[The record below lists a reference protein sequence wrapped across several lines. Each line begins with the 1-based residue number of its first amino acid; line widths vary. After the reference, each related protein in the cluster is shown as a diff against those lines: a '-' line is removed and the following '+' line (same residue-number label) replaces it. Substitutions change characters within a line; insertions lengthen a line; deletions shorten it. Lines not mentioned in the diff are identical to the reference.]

1 MLFNEITNIIA
12 LSYSELGSIGLTIA
26 RNFNNG
32 YSKSQKQKLLIKN
45 ARLIQMELKTVLDH
59 VVYDDDGNVSHL
71 IRSTDEQINKSLTY
85 LIDLTEIQDYS
96 TGPTLFHKLK
106 PSRIYN
112 TATILFQYSVDG
124 LAWHDPYAPGDAYLR
139 VSVDAGTTWT
149 GAILFYNEA
158 TDKVSK
164 SGDTMSGNLVI
175 PDGTIAGHAV
185 NKGQLDAVASA
196 AATDA
201 TTKANAAEA
210 AANTYADNLT
220 LGLWDDR
227 GNFDA
232 SVNAY
237 PSSGGSGIAGAIM
250 KGDIWTVSVAGTLPT
265 GLVVAPG
272 DTVRA
277 LIDTP
282 GNTQANWA
290 IAENNIGYAPVNKSG
305 DTMSGPLAMGGHKV
319 TGLAEATNPGEAVR
333 YEQLPAAPTISGTPD
348 LLYKTMNIGAWNMDT
363 TASVSF
369 AHGIASGNSKIIS
382 ISAKIY
388 TDSGS
393 SSIDFTSSVI
403 AGVTG
408 GGGIDWNDTNVGL
421 ERVAGGLFD
430 SATYD
435 DAVMNR
441 GEILIIYKP

>member
-32 YSKSQKQKLLIKN
+32 YGKSQKQKLLIKN

-124 LAWHDPYAPGDAYLR
+124 LAWHDPYALGDAYLR
-139 VSVDAGTTWT
+139 VSTDGGSTWT

-164 SGDTMSGNLVI
+164 SGDTMSGNLVV
-175 PDGTIAGHAV
+175 PDGTLSGHAV

-210 AANTYADNLT
+210 AANTYAENLT

-237 PSSGGSGIAGAIM
+237 PSGGGSGVAGAIM

-265 GLVVAPG
+265 GIVVVHG

-277 LIDTP
+277 LVDTP

-290 IAENNIGYAPVNKSG
+290 IAENNIGYSPVNKAG
-305 DTMSGPLAMGGHKV
+305 DTMAGNLAMGGHKV
-319 TGLAEATNPGEAVR
+319 TGLAAAANPGEAVT

-348 LLYKTMNIGAWNMDT
+348 LLYQVFTDTWDMDT
-363 TASVSF
+363 LSSKNINTGLSFSKIKHVSGQVRDSSVLTIPYQCPIIDSGVTILYLTPGISDGQFTFNRTAGSIFDNPSF
-369 AHGIASGNSKIIS
+369 A
-382 ISAKIY
+382 SAP
-388 TDSGS
+388 
-393 SSIDFTSSVI
+393 V
-403 AGVTG
+403 
-408 GGGIDWNDTNVGL
+408 
-421 ERVAGGLFD
+421 E
-430 SATYD
+430 
-435 DAVMNR
+435 
-441 GEILIIYKP
+441 LIVFYEP

>member
-59 VVYDDDGNVSHL
+59 VGYDDDGNVSYL

-149 GAILFYNEA
+149 GAILFYNAA

-185 NKGQLDAVASA
+185 NKGQLDAAVV
-196 AATDA
+196 
-201 TTKANAAEA
+201 
-210 AANTYADNLT
+210 
-220 LGLWDDR
+220 GLWDDR
-227 GNFDA
+227 GSYDA
-232 SVNAY
+232 SVNSY
-237 PSSGGSGIAGAIM
+237 PSGGGSGVAGAIL

-265 GLVVAPG
+265 DQHVAVG
-272 DTVRA
+272 YTVRA

-290 IAENNIGYAPVNKSG
+290 ILPSVNDTAWIEVTIIWSPFSQPSSG
-305 DTMSGPLAMGGHKV
+305 ELKMQYRKKGNTVYVK
-319 TGLAEATNPGEAVR
+319 GLIRATSTYG
-333 YEQLPAAPTISGTPD
+333 SGTRIFTLPSGFRPPVEQRVSIPKNLNVD
-348 LLYKTMNIGAWNMDT
+348 EEMHIKIEADGEVFITRDAATFTQKDILLPEFFFT
-363 TASVSF
+363 T
-369 AHGIASGNSKIIS
+369 
-382 ISAKIY
+382 
-388 TDSGS
+388 D
-393 SSIDFTSSVI
+393 
-403 AGVTG
+403 
-408 GGGIDWNDTNVGL
+408 GL
-421 ERVAGGLFD
+421 LV
-430 SATYD
+430 
-435 DAVMNR
+435 
-441 GEILIIYKP
+441 P